1 MIKWQN
7 AHSRA
12 LKNASP
18 LASRSLSWVGVF
30 PVRVLIEAVKPR
42 FGMFPVFIPDAVSIT
57 LRAAHAQGRR
67 DFALAPMLR
76 RISTLLQQRK
86 LYASSRRCC

>member
-18 LASRSLSWVGVF
+18 LASQKSLVGGCVSCAGVDRGGETPF
-30 PVRVLIEAVKPR
+30 R
-42 FGMFPVFIPDAVSIT
+42 MFPVFIPDAVSIT